1 MTLPDPLPLVI
12 PRGDHFMHT
21 GVARVETTT
30 LLPGG
35 MVVTLALRRQGDR
48 YVVDDEGCGR
58 TALAALGIQDLTRAD
73 VRRGTDI
80 ADMLGMTFA
89 QNMFRLSDVA
99 ESQLQSAISFVSE
112 ACRNWAATTAEVRQK
127 SRDRD
132 VASRAVERLRASF
145 PSMDVQVERELP
157 GASTKLHR
165 FDVVVSLP
173 RERFAVFETLLPAA
187 SSIAAAHLKFY
198 DLGQAHPNWPREAL
212 VEDLSE
218 WASEDLAMMQ
228 QVASGVRG
236 IGAAWD
242 DLRDL
247 AA

>member
-1 MTLPDPLPLVI
+1 MILSDPLPLVI
-12 PRGDHFMHT
+12 PRGEHFAKT

-35 MVVTLALRRQGDR
+35 MVVTVALRRQGER

-58 TALAALGIQDLTRAD
+58 AALAALGVQDLTRAD
-73 VRRGTDI
+73 IRRGTDI
-80 ADMLGMTFA
+80 ADMLGMTFIHDT
-89 QNMFRLSDVA
+89 FRLGDVTT
-99 ESQLQSAISFVSE
+99 SQLQAAISFVAE
-112 ACRNWAATTAEVRQK
+112 ACRSWAATTAEVRQR
-127 SRDRD
+127 SRDRN
-132 VASRAVERLRASF
+132 VASRAVERLRESF

-157 GASTKLHR
+157 GASSKLHR
-165 FDVVVSLP
+165 FDVVLSLP

-198 DLGQAHPNWPREAL
+198 DLGQAHPDWPREAL

-218 WASEDLAMMQ
+218 WASEDLAMIQ

-236 IGAAWD
+236 IEAAWD
-242 DLRDL
+242 DLTEL